1 MGRIFNIQRFSTHD
15 GPGIRTTVFFKGCPL
30 RCKWC
35 HNPEGQSFEI
45 QPQYFKEKCIVCGT
59 CKGEINLDNAKCCP
73 SHAMCTC
80 GTEMSAEKVIS
91 FVLKDAPYYGPNAGG
106 ITFSGGECLAQP
118 DFLLECLSLSKY
130 NGLNTAIDTSGY
142 ATRRVL
148 EDTVKYCDL
157 YLYDIKCARTSM
169 HKRFTGV
176 DNTLIIDN
184 LRYLATTGK
193 PIWIRIPVI
202 TGFNAEISEMEAI
215 ADILD
220 GLDNIKQVT
229 LMPYHS
235 LGKSKYATLGLN
247 AEDFSPP
254 SDEVMNNLNKCFEK
268 WTDQN

>member
-1 MGRIFNIQRFSTHD
+1 M
-15 GPGIRTTVFFKGCPL
+15 
-30 RCKWC
+30 
-35 HNPEGQSFEI
+35 
-45 QPQYFKEKCIVCGT
+45 
-59 CKGEINLDNAKCCP
+59 
-73 SHAMCTC
+73 
-80 GTEMSAEKVIS
+80 
-91 FVLKDAPYYGPNAGG
+91 
-106 ITFSGGECLAQP
+106 
-118 DFLLECLSLSKY
+118 
-130 NGLNTAIDTSGY
+130 
-142 ATRRVL
+142 
-148 EDTVKYCDL
+148 
-157 YLYDIKCARTSM
+157 
-169 HKRFTGV
+169 
-176 DNTLIIDN
+176 
-184 LRYLATTGK
+184 GK